1 MLHNV
6 EFKISWC
13 HTIRRVDGIK
23 RIFLHLP
30 PLNIEM
36 QVLQY
41 LLIVL
46 LFLSK
51 IYEELHDFHGTIV
64 HPPYTM
70 CCFAR
75 NTKNCIAKKWN
86 KFYKYISSFWNFFEF
101 IHIYV
106 FIAFFIST
114 MSAYGKGLGI
124 KTKFNMAFEGKAGTA
139 ACKNTEETFVTLVEY
154 GRLTDAAQSSLALL
168 FLLHS
173 FHMLKMLSE
182 VEIMGIG
189 PNVLAIKKTI
199 VSSQMWPFYLILLTL
214 LFGLAMSSHVAFGN
228 QVDLPYCYK
237 IFECFWLIFGDFDI
251 SFDSM
256 MKSKEV
262 FTMIFWVLTFAM
274 TMVMMNVMIA
284 VVWTFTK
291 IVFVKVRKI
300 LSLKVM

>member
-1 MLHNV
+1 MN
-6 EFKISWC
+6 
-13 HTIRRVDGIK
+13 
-23 RIFLHLP
+23 
-30 PLNIEM
+30 
-36 QVLQY
+36 
-41 LLIVL
+41 
-46 LFLSK
+46 
-51 IYEELHDFHGTIV
+51 
-64 HPPYTM
+64 
-70 CCFAR
+70 
-75 NTKNCIAKKWN
+75 
-86 KFYKYISSFWNFFEF
+86 
-101 IHIYV
+101 
-106 FIAFFIST
+106 
-114 MSAYGKGLGI
+114 AYGKGLGI

-228 QVDLPYCYK
+228 QVDSYHTATKSFLNV
-237 IFECFWLIFGDFDI
+237 FQLTFGDFDI

-262 FTMIFWVLTFAM
+262 FTMVFWILTFAM

-284 VVWTFTK
+284 VVSD
-291 IVFVKVRKI
+291 VYQDSVRESKRRFCH
-300 LSLKVM
+300 